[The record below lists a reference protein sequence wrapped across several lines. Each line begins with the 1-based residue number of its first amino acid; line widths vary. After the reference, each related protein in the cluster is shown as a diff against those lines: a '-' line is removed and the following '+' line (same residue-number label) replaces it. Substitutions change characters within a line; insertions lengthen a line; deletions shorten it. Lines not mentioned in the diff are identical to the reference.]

1 MFKITEVKRWAKDQG
16 YTIIKDKGDE
26 ENGDPVQYYWSKDD
40 DPNVTGV
47 APSVS
52 KVATAI
58 YNHMTDN
65 KWIDY
70 QKEYQEKMAE
80 VKFSVSDYGS

>member
-1 MFKITEVKRWAKDQG
+1 MMKITEIKRWAKDWG

-26 ENGDPVQYYWSKDD
+26 ENGDPVQYYWSKND

-52 KVATAI
+52 KVATAVF
-58 YNHMTDN
+58 NHMTDN
-65 KWIDY
+65 KWVAY
-70 QKEYQEKMAE
+70 QKQYQENKSIDP
-80 VKFSVSDYGS
+80 FTTTDYGK

>member
-1 MFKITEVKRWAKDQG
+1 MKISEIKKWAKRWG

-26 ENGDPVQYYWSKDD
+26 EAGDPVTYYWYKDD
-40 DPNVTGV
+40 NKEICGV

-52 KVATAI
+52 KVALAV

-65 KWIDY
+65 KWV
-70 QKEYQEKMAE
+70 EYQQNYKSEMDK
-80 VKFSVSDYGS
+80 